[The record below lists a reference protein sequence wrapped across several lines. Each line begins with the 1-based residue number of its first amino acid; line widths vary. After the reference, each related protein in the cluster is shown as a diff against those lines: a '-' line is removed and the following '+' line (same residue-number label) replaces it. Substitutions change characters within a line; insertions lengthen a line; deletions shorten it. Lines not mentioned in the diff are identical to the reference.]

1 VPGSD
6 PARRSRV
13 RCEWGRAGLAALA
26 PSADVVIIV
35 DVLSFATCVEIAVSR
50 DAVVLPFGWRDAR
63 ASAFAERMGAALAG
77 PRGSGGLSLSPDS
90 LRGLAPGARVVL
102 PSPNGATLSLAA
114 GPGRVLTGC
123 LRNATAVAR
132 AAAPAGA
139 RILVL
144 PAGEQWPDGSLR
156 PCLEDWL
163 GAGAILAA
171 LAERLS
177 PAALSVEADAARAAA
192 VAAWDALPRALRDC
206 ASGRELIERGYEADV
221 ELAAVL
227 DVSEAVPV
235 LRDGAYHRLV
245 ES

>member
-1 VPGSD
+1 MPASD
-6 PARRSRV
+6 PGPAHV

-26 PSADVVIIV
+26 PSSDVVIIV

-50 DAVVLPFGWRDAR
+50 EAVVLPFGWHDAR
-63 ASAFAERMGAALAG
+63 ASAFASRMGATLAG
-77 PRGSGGLSLSPDS
+77 PRGSGGLSLSPES
-90 LRGLAPGARVVL
+90 MLGLAPGTRVVL

-114 GPGRVLTGC
+114 GPGRVLAGC

-132 AAAPAGA
+132 AAAAAGP

-144 PAGEQWPDGSLR
+144 PAGEQGPDGSLR

-163 GAGAILAA
+163 GAGAILSA

-177 PAALSVEADAARAAA
+177 PAALSGEAGAARAAA
-192 VAAWDALPRALRDC
+192 TAARDALPRALRAC
-206 ASGRELIERGYEADV
+206 ASGRELRERGCAADV
-221 ELAAVL
+221 ELAAAL
-227 DVSEAVPV
+227 DVSAAVPV
-235 LRDGAYHRLV
+235 LRDGAYHWLV

>member
-1 VPGSD
+1 
-6 PARRSRV
+6 
-13 RCEWGRAGLAALA
+13 
-26 PSADVVIIV
+26 V

-77 PRGSGGLSLSPDS
+77 PRDSGGLSLSPDS
-90 LRGLAPGARVVL
+90 MRGLAPGARVVL

-114 GPGRVLTGC
+114 SPGRVLAGC

-132 AAAPAGA
+132 AAAAGA

-192 VAAWDALPRALRDC
+192 VAARGALSRALRDC

-221 ELAAVL
+221 ELAAAL

-245 ES
+245 EG

>member
-1 VPGSD
+1 MPGSD
-6 PARRSRV
+6 PGRPHV
-13 RCEWGRAGLAALA
+13 HCEWGRAGLAALA

-77 PRGSGGLSLSPDS
+77 ARGSCGLSLSPDS
-90 LRGLAPGARVVL
+90 MLGLAPGARVVL

-132 AAAPAGA
+132 AAAAAGA

-192 VAAWDALPRALRDC
+192 GAARGALSRALRDC

-221 ELAAVL
+221 ELAAAL
-227 DVSEAVPV
+227 DVSEAVPA

-245 ES
+245 EG